1 MTIQFQITRFSDYII
16 KLPII
21 FTYIKW
27 PMIGLKDTNWYKT
40 PRFGPEHFQL
50 LTQPV
55 FLVLNKFKT
64 LLSLISLFLMAVF
77 TIMFH
82 SIGIQPTAQAIV

>member
-1 MTIQFQITRFSDYII
+1 MARDRHERY
-16 KLPII
+16 KLVQA
-21 FTYIKW
+21 
-27 PMIGLKDTNWYKT
+27 

-50 LTQPV
+50 LTESV

-64 LLSLISLFLMAVF
+64 LLSLISPFLMVVF

-82 SIGIQPTAQAIV
+82 NIGIQPTAQAIERS